1 MCEPTLLTVAT
12 MGLQAGSAVFSAGMQ
27 SRNGARQ
34 ARLGVWQALQE
45 SKAGFEEAGAV
56 SRVLVDEATETA
68 GFTLDQAVRATR
80 AYKLA
85 MDMAGKNA
93 ELAMSRA
100 NLQENRVREET
111 KAALAEQSTYF
122 AANNMDP
129 TYGSPLA
136 LAAFGAAQGESDAMI
151 VRAGGLQEAAEQRW
165 TAYSMADKAD
175 ESLATAAFSIE
186 SGYKTA
192 SRQIDS
198 SYRTAKTRG
207 TFGNTAAGIT
217 AANNLRAGQFG
228 AATTLLSTATNWASM
243 AMGGKLPGI
252 SFGTGK
258 PAVTGGSMSP

>member
-1 MCEPTLLTVAT
+1 MCEPTLLVAAT
-12 MGLQAGSAVFSAGMQ
+12 LSAGSTLFSAGMQ
-27 SRNGARQ
+27 ANNGAKQ

-56 SRVLVDEATETA
+56 SRVMVDEASESA
-68 GFTLDQAVRATR
+68 GFTLDQALRSTR

-85 MDMAGKNA
+85 IDMAGKNA
-93 ELAMSRA
+93 ELAMGRA
-100 NLQENRVREET
+100 NLEENRVRGET

-136 LAAFGAAQGESDAMI
+136 LAGFGAAQGESDALI
-151 VRAGGLQEAAEQRW
+151 VRAGGVQEAAEQRW
-165 TAYSMADKAD
+165 TAYSLADKQ
-175 ESLATAAFSIE
+175 EEGLATAAFSME

-198 SYRTAKTRG
+198 SYRTATTRG
-207 TFGNTAAGIT
+207 TSGNMAAGIT

-228 AATTLLSTATNWASM
+228 AATTLLSTATNWATM
-243 AMGGKLPGI
+243 AMNGKLSSIGVK
-252 SFGTGK
+252 G
-258 PAVTGGSMSP
+258 V